1 MDQYGAISVTA
12 EAAPQQLVRSA
23 WRDLASVA
31 AGLVF
36 TAAIAAIGTV
46 LVTFALVAFWVTAP
60 VCLAAIAVVVHRYRR
75 AHAPRPAV

>member
-12 EAAPQQLVRSA
+12 EATPQQLVRSA

-31 AGLVF
+31 AGLLF

-46 LVTFALVAFWVTAP
+46 FVTFALLAFWVTAP
-60 VCLAAIAVVVHRYRR
+60 VCLVAITIAIRRYRR
-75 AHAPRPAV
+75 AHPRPVV

>member
-12 EAAPQQLVRSA
+12 EASQPLVRSA

-31 AGLVF
+31 AGLLF

-46 LVTFALVAFWVTAP
+46 LVTFALLAFWVTAP
-60 VCLAAIAVVVHRYRR
+60 VCLGAIAVVIHRYRR
-75 AHAPRPAV
+75 THALRPAA